1 MTITIYDVAKEA
13 KVSMATVSRVV
24 NNNPNVKED
33 TRLRVQ
39 EVIKKLR
46 YTPNAVARGLAS
58 KKTTTI
64 GIVLPDIADLSSAEI
79 VSGIES
85 VANMYKYNIILANS
99 CDDKEIE
106 KNIFASFVSKQVDGI
121 IYLGH
126 SLSDSSKNY
135 LEDIQIPVV
144 LAGNL
149 GTDSDFYAVNIDYEK
164 AAYDVTKE
172 FLAKQTPGFSGADI
186 ANLCNEAALIA
197 ARNRHESVT
206 KQDFLD
212 AVDRIIGGLEKKTK
226 ILTPEEREAIAFH
239 EAGHA
244 TVSWLL
250 EHAAPLVK
258 VTIVPRGQSLGAA
271 WYLPEERQIVRT
283 EQILDEM
290 CAALGGRAAEKV
302 SQSTPA
308 EKTLVG
314 QVDALIDTL
323 YFTYGS
329 FVLMGVDPERIFEI
343 VHQANMGKIFPDG
356 KAHFDP
362 VTHKILK
369 PDNWK
374 EKYAPEPAIK
384 KELERQ
390 IRAYARH
397 KERKNKQ

>member
-64 GIVLPDIADLSSAEI
+64 GIVLPDIADLSSAEV

-126 SLSDSSKNY
+126 SLSESSKNY
-135 LEDIQIPVV
+135 LKDIKIPVV

-149 GTDSDFYAVNIDYEK
+149 GNDSEFYAVNIDYEK

-172 FLAKQTPGFSGADI
+172 FLEKGSKNISLVID
-186 ANLCNEAALIA
+186 
-197 ARNRHESVT
+197 RYESQKT
-206 KQDFLD
+206 Q
-212 AVDRIIGGLEKKTK
+212 RIIKGYKDALASEKIEFKPQQIIDGYRTYKESNRIFRTITNAEVDVVITMFDEVALAIMHQALDTGMNIPGEIEIISLENTKLLDMTRPKISSIFQPIFDIGAVSMRILTK
-226 ILTPEEREAIAFH
+226 IIDIEKAKRKGEEID
-239 EAGHA
+239 
-244 TVSWLL
+244 
-250 EHAAPLVK
+250 
-258 VTIVPRGQSLGAA
+258 
-271 WYLPEERQIVRT
+271 EE
-283 EQILDEM
+283 
-290 CAALGGRAAEKV
+290 
-302 SQSTPA
+302 
-308 EKTLVG
+308 
-314 QVDALIDTL
+314 
-323 YFTYGS
+323 
-329 FVLMGVDPERIFEI
+329 
-343 VHQANMGKIFPDG
+343 
-356 KAHFDP
+356 
-362 VTHKILK
+362 
-369 PDNWK
+369 
-374 EKYAPEPAIK
+374 
-384 KELERQ
+384 ELEELQIQKNEMNLPYRVIHRQ
-390 IRAYARH
+390 TT
-397 KERKNKQ
+397 K

>member
-64 GIVLPDIADLSSAEI
+64 GIVLPDIADLSSAEV

-126 SLSDSSKNY
+126 SLSESSKNY
-135 LEDIQIPVV
+135 LKDIKIPVV

-149 GTDSDFYAVNIDYEK
+149 GNDSEFYAVNIDYEK

-172 FLAKQTPGFSGADI
+172 FLEKGSKNISLVID
-186 ANLCNEAALIA
+186 
-197 ARNRHESVT
+197 RYESQKT
-206 KQDFLD
+206 Q
-212 AVDRIIGGLEKKTK
+212 RIIKGYKDALASEKIEFKPQQIIDGYRTYKESNRIFRTITNAEADVVITMFDEVALAIMHQALDTGMNIPGEIEIISLENTKLLDMTRPKISSIFQPIFDIGAVSMRILTK
-226 ILTPEEREAIAFH
+226 IIDIEKAKRKGEEID
-239 EAGHA
+239 
-244 TVSWLL
+244 
-250 EHAAPLVK
+250 
-258 VTIVPRGQSLGAA
+258 
-271 WYLPEERQIVRT
+271 EE
-283 EQILDEM
+283 
-290 CAALGGRAAEKV
+290 
-302 SQSTPA
+302 
-308 EKTLVG
+308 
-314 QVDALIDTL
+314 
-323 YFTYGS
+323 
-329 FVLMGVDPERIFEI
+329 
-343 VHQANMGKIFPDG
+343 
-356 KAHFDP
+356 
-362 VTHKILK
+362 
-369 PDNWK
+369 
-374 EKYAPEPAIK
+374 
-384 KELERQ
+384 ELEELQIQKNEMNLPYRVIHRQ
-390 IRAYARH
+390 TT
-397 KERKNKQ
+397 K

>member
-99 CDDKEIE
+99 CDDQEIE

-135 LEDIQIPVV
+135 LQDIQIPVV

-149 GTDSDFYAVNIDYEK
+149 GTDSEFYSVNIDYEK

-172 FLAKQTPGFSGADI
+172 FLAKGVKNISLIIDKYESQKTQRLIKGYKDALASEKVDFKPQNIIDGTYKESNKLYKAVSNIDAEVVITMFDEVALATMQQALDLGMSIPGDLQILSLENTKLINMTRPKISSVFQPIFDIGAVSMRV
-186 ANLCNEAALIA
+186 L
-197 ARNRHESVT
+197 
-206 KQDFLD
+206 
-212 AVDRIIGGLEKKTK
+212 TK
-226 ILTPEEREAIAFH
+226 IIDIEKAKRKGEEIDAEELAELKAQ
-239 EAGHA
+239 EK
-244 TVSWLL
+244 
-250 EHAAPLVK
+250 EMN
-258 VTIVPRGQSLGAA
+258 
-271 WYLPEERQIVRT
+271 LPYR
-283 EQILDEM
+283 
-290 CAALGGRAAEKV
+290 
-302 SQSTPA
+302 
-308 EKTLVG
+308 
-314 QVDALIDTL
+314 
-323 YFTYGS
+323 
-329 FVLMGVDPERIFEI
+329 I
-343 VHQANMGKIFPDG
+343 VH
-356 KAHFDP
+356 
-362 VTHKILK
+362 
-369 PDNWK
+369 
-374 EKYAPEPAIK
+374 
-384 KELERQ
+384 RQ
-390 IRAYARH
+390 TT
-397 KERKNKQ
+397 K

>member
-99 CDDKEIE
+99 CDDQEIE

-135 LEDIQIPVV
+135 LQDIQIPVV

-149 GTDSDFYAVNIDYEK
+149 GTDSEFYSVNIDYEK
-164 AAYDVTKE
+164 AAYD
-172 FLAKQTPGFSGADI
+172 I
-186 ANLCNEAALIA
+186 
-197 ARNRHESVT
+197 T
-206 KQDFLD
+206 KQM
-212 AVDRIIGGLEKKTK
+212 II
-226 ILTPEEREAIAFH
+226 
-239 EAGHA
+239 
-244 TVSWLL
+244 
-250 EHAAPLVK
+250 
-258 VTIVPRGQSLGAA
+258 
-271 WYLPEERQIVRT
+271 
-283 EQILDEM
+283 
-290 CAALGGRAAEKV
+290 
-302 SQSTPA
+302 
-308 EKTLVG
+308 
-314 QVDALIDTL
+314 
-323 YFTYGS
+323 
-329 FVLMGVDPERIFEI
+329 
-343 VHQANMGKIFPDG
+343 
-356 KAHFDP
+356 
-362 VTHKILK
+362 
-369 PDNWK
+369 
-374 EKYAPEPAIK
+374 
-384 KELERQ
+384 
-390 IRAYARH
+390 
-397 KERKNKQ
+397 